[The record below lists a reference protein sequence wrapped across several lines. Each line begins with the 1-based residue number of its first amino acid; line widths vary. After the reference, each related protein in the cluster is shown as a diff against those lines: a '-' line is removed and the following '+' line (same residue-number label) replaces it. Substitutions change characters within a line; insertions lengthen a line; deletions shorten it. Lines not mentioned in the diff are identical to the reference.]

1 VSKSKYHATYPTW
14 WLLLVDTAGFMMDEF
29 DRGVFLEQVSVV
41 LGFDRVILLSPD
53 GSTGSVDVPIRD
65 PSAPKVGPTRDGRGD

>member
-53 GSTGSVDVPIRD
+53 GVPIRD